1 MVIKYIPSARHQ
13 LLGSGAPQRG
23 LAGSWELGRGIAL
36 PGWLACSL
44 AWRAAVL
51 AAMCKAEEFQA
62 SSVPRPAPEES
73 REKCCG
79 AWLRG
84 ALAGRASSCLSGSH
98 ERRGSSGKPEHPR
111 LISLFFSFSLLLLL
125 TSLSLS
131 APRLA
136 ALKQVLQT
144 TPPSHKG
151 QQLISRAGLK
161 GKIKMEAL
169 MEAPM
174 WTWLLTYQFYFVE
187 LLNLPHS

>member
-1 MVIKYIPSARHQ
+1 MFGELCSAFTRSFYSYQLLVMVIKYIPSARHQ

-125 TSLSLS
+125 TSLSFGS
-131 APRLA
+131 EVSCSEAGSPNNT
-136 ALKQVLQT
+136 AL
-144 TPPSHKG
+144 P
-151 QQLISRAGLK
+151 
-161 GKIKMEAL
+161 
-169 MEAPM
+169 
-174 WTWLLTYQFYFVE
+174 
-187 LLNLPHS
+187 